1 MNDRIADTAFGA
13 GGVSTIMAFVG
24 NLNEIL
30 QTVSLVVGIAATAAA
45 GLYYYSEWKKKR
57 GR

>member
-13 GGVSTIMAFVG
+13 GGTATLMAWIG

-30 QTVSLVVGIAATAAA
+30 QTVSLIVGIAATATA
-45 GLYYYSEWKKKR
+45 GLYYYAEWKKKR